1 MRLLGIY
8 SLMLHIAL
16 VYCTE
21 LTFVLPDNDKQCFFD
36 DLQEGVKIDIDY
48 QVIAGG
54 NYDIDCFVTDPQNN
68 VLYQEKKRQY
78 DSFSHTTTS
87 KGVYKV
93 CFSNEFSTFTH
104 KTVYLDFRA
113 GEEAPLLPD
122 MNRATA
128 LTQMESACLSIH
140 EILKV
145 VTDSQT
151 WYRLRE
157 AQDRIR
163 AEDLHERVSYW
174 SIGET
179 VILFVVSIGQVLMLK
194 SFFSEKKTNVAAST

>member
-128 LTQMESACLSIH
+128 LTQMSL
-140 EILKV
+140 
-145 VTDSQT
+145 
-151 WYRLRE
+151 
-157 AQDRIR
+157 
-163 AEDLHERVSYW
+163 
-174 SIGET
+174 
-179 VILFVVSIGQVLMLK
+179 
-194 SFFSEKKTNVAAST
+194 EKKNPRCLGPAGGQFRPGGPPGLQYTGGNPAVYLVCTQR